1 MMIRIKV
8 NHMQKDANLAEIEML
23 KAEELEALFS
33 IEDGNAASP
42 SVE

>member
-23 KAEELEALFS
+23 KAEELEALFFNRGWERRFPIS
-33 IEDGNAASP
+33 
-42 SVE
+42 